1 MELRTARVPE
11 LTLVLLHHAG
21 GSAGGYRHFVS
32 HLPEH
37 WRVLA
42 AELPGRVHASG
53 QHGCRSVG
61 EVVDRL
67 LPVLR
72 AEPVGAYA
80 VFGHSMGA
88 LVAFELVRALER
100 LGRPPLWL
108 GLSGS
113 PAPETGGPAAP
124 RRHTWPRE
132 RLEDFMRRLGGTP
145 DSAWHHPVLAER
157 MVRTM
162 RRDLEII
169 DTYEYDGGPP
179 LTTPL
184 SLFAGE
190 ADPLVPPE
198 RVRRWGEHTR
208 ASAIFHRLPG
218 GHFYLFDRAAEVCR
232 RIVEDVT
239 AHTRRAV
246 ATRAPSPPAPQAP
259 PGQGAL
265 QAGPSRSAVLGSP

>member
-1 MELRTARVPE
+1 MELRTARAPE

-21 GSAGGYRHFVS
+21 GSADGYRQFVS
-32 HLPEH
+32 HLPDH

-42 AELPGRVHASG
+42 AELPGRVHASR
-53 QHGCRSVG
+53 QHGCRSVA
-61 EVVDRL
+61 EAVDGL
-67 LPVLR
+67 LRVLR
-72 AEPVGAYA
+72 AESGGAYA

-113 PAPETGGPAAP
+113 PAPQTGGPAAP

-132 RLEDFMRRLGGTP
+132 RVEDFMRRLGGTP

-162 RRDLEII
+162 RWDLEVV
-169 DTYEYDGGPP
+169 DTYEYAGGPP

-190 ADPLVPPE
+190 ADPLAPPE
-198 RVRRWGEHTR
+198 RVRRWREHTR
-208 ASAIFHRLPG
+208 ASAVLHRLPG
-218 GHFYLFDRAAEVCR
+218 GHFYLFDRAADVCR

-239 AHTRRAV
+239 AHTCH
-246 ATRAPSPPAPQAP
+246 ATAAPAPGPHAP
-259 PGQGAL
+259 P
-265 QAGPSRSAVLGSP
+265 P